1 MYGGPALIPVIL
13 KPSLS
18 EKEAAPGRLFLVS
31 LDAAPGGGIRAATP
45 EEIYERVAAATCG
58 QEAEAAGRPWF
69 ATMSSTGPDP
79 DGPDEIMLHGRRASL
94 PAGPAVAFR
103 ERCGRLHSPVPEPAS
118 PRKEVPAAGGI
129 ALRRSRPGSRT
140 APARGEAAVL
150 LRAERLD
157 IGGLVVPVPV
167 TSDLILLKLAAGG
180 PIDLQDVIALVHT
193 DPHRLVP
200 EVDAKVGEVRPDVA
214 AVWERVS
221 ESFR

>member
-94 PAGPAVAFR
+94 PRDRQSRF
-103 ERCGRLHSPVPEPAS
+103 AS
-118 PRKEVPAAGGI
+118 AAGDCTRPSLNQRHHVRKCQRQVVSHSDVHGLDRV
-129 ALRRSRPGSRT
+129 LRRRAGRRPFSCAQSGWTSVDSSSRFPSR
-140 APARGEAAVL
+140 
-150 LRAERLD
+150 
-157 IGGLVVPVPV
+157 V
-167 TSDLILLKLAAGG
+167 TS
-180 PIDLQDVIALVHT
+180 
-193 DPHRLVP
+193 
-200 EVDAKVGEVRPDVA
+200 
-214 AVWERVS
+214 S
-221 ESFR
+221 S